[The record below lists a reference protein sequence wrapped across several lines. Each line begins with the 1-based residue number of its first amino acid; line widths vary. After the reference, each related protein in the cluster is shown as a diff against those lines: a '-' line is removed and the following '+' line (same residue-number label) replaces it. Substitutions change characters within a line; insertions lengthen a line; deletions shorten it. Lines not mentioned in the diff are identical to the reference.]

1 MAFVIRNIM
10 LSSQE
15 APSNQTKVSTPQ
27 DLRMLGHQSTL
38 HSTQNRG
45 HTIRFCVRRS
55 TLEMAH
61 IVSLESSRTPLQYS
75 RITGYT
81 PRCPRAVTFMVD
93 AWMSSTC
100 SLWTGEPRESWDW
113 QPSAADTPE
122 FRDLYPCFRCR
133 TWWWPPGCL
142 ESCRWLTCCGCF
154 RRLRCLGMCCLI
166 HSS

>member
-81 PRCPRAVTFMVD
+81 PRCPRAVTFMRRIRLSSGIFTPVFAAELGGGLQGVWKVAVD
-93 AWMSSTC
+93 SPAVVVS
-100 SLWTGEPRESWDW
+100 GDF
-113 QPSAADTPE
+113 AASE
-122 FRDLYPCFRCR
+122 CAV
-133 TWWWPPGCL
+133 
-142 ESCRWLTCCGCF
+142 
-154 RRLRCLGMCCLI
+154 
-166 HSS
+166 